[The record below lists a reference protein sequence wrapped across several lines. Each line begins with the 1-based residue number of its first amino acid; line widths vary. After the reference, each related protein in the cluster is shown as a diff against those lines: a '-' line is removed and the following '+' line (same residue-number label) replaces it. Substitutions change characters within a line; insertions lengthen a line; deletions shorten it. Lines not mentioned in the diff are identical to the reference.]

1 MVASDPQRWGVVAL
15 TTRPVAHGNSSSMHK
30 QESTRAGAD
39 ATVRSTGPQASRACA
54 AISAIVEERSEALG
68 ARLNFRIPVGF
79 EEFERAVA
87 PSLMRYWSALAQLQW
102 GEAHGPVTL
111 EWTRGDLEALVDW
124 LVESESV
131 FDVKLGSVIL
141 GQSGRDVTGHE
152 SLLALI

>member
-1 MVASDPQRWGVVAL
+1 
-15 TTRPVAHGNSSSMHK
+15 MHK
-30 QESTRAGAD
+30 QESTRAGAH
-39 ATVRSTGPQASRACA
+39 ATVRLTGPQASRACA
-54 AISAIVEERSEALG
+54 AISAIVEERSVALG
-68 ARLNFRIPVGF
+68 ARLNFRSPVGF

-131 FDVKLGSVIL
+131 FDVKLGGVIL
-141 GQSGRDVTGHE
+141 GQLDGTSPVTNR
-152 SLLALI
+152 S